1 MWANL
6 LSPLKGAPYFGRCFG
21 DGHGLQEF
29 GDNMKILGEGFR
41 KATLQTEYEKAGD
54 EMRQRGQT
62 AQSSAKQN
70 SSAVFFVRKQQC
82 I

>member
-1 MWANL
+1 
-6 LSPLKGAPYFGRCFG
+6 
-21 DGHGLQEF
+21 
-29 GDNMKILGEGFR
+29 MKILGEGFR

-54 EMRQRGQT
+54 DNFGKQRGQT

-70 SSAVFFVRKQQC
+70 SSAVFIVRKALQNIGNQC